1 VPRLLLLLAIAAV
14 IYIFYQRASK
24 QPPHKRRSEYI
35 KLGLGVAVGLV
46 IVLTLT
52 GRMHWVGA
60 ALTALLVAAR
70 QLLPTLVRL
79 FPMLASLK
87 GQAGQGGQG
96 GAQQSTVQSEV
107 LRMHLDHS
115 TGNLSGEVLKGPF
128 QGWYLDEMDRQQL
141 DTLMRYC
148 QQEDADS
155 AELLQ
160 GYLEQRFPDDAGTR
174 GDSTRQAD
182 SAGSGGMSR
191 REALSILGLE
201 DGASDEQI
209 IAAHRTLMQKLHPD
223 RGGSDY
229 LAAKI
234 NEAKDFL
241 LG

>member
-14 IYIFYQRASK
+14 IYILYQRASR

-35 KLGLGVAVGLV
+35 KLGLGLAVGTV

-52 GRMHWVGA
+52 GRMHWIGA
-60 ALTALLVAAR
+60 ALTGLLVAAR
-70 QLLPTLVRL
+70 QLLPTLIRV

-87 GQAGQGGQG
+87 SQASKSGN
-96 GAQQSTVQSEV
+96 QQSTVQSEI
-107 LRMHLDHS
+107 LRMHLDHG

-128 QGWYLDEMDRQQL
+128 EGWYLDEMDRQQL
-141 DTLMRYC
+141 DELMRYC
-148 QQEDADS
+148 QQEDVDS
-155 AELLQ
+155 AQLLQ
-160 GYLEQRFPDDAGTR
+160 GYMEQRFPDGAGDT
-174 GDSTRQAD
+174 GGGQQQT
-182 SAGSGGMSR
+182 GSGSSGDMTR
-191 REALSILGLE
+191 REALAVLGLG
-201 DGASDEQI
+201 DDASEEEI
-209 IAAHRTLMQKLHPD
+209 VAAHRTLMQKLHPD